1 MEPNIS
7 NQVNKII
14 RWVIAAVT
22 IFAVLYVLWYFI
34 NLVAYIL
41 ISVVLSLIGKPLVSF
56 ISGIRVGKKHIPD
69 WIGAMITIAGMW
81 ITLGGALFLLVP
93 FIGSQA
99 KKFSQ
104 VDRQAILQ
112 SLQQPIDE
120 VVMWLEKYEIRFENN
135 QTLEQYINSQVVEAF
150 NLSNFSNIFGTVFP
164 FLEELIIGIF
174 SISFIT
180 FFFLRDNTLFYKS
193 VLTITPEK
201 YEDQVKEIIRDT
213 RELLTRYFI
222 GIAIQLMLVMICITI
237 GCLILGLNFQL
248 SITIGFA
255 AGLFNIIPYVGP
267 LLSAAFGIMLV
278 FAENINQDFY
288 VETLPL
294 IYKLIAVYSITKVL
308 DDFVFQPFI
317 FSNRVKAHP
326 LELFLVILVAGNLA
340 GLIGMILAIPFYTF
354 MRIIAKQFFSNFK
367 VVQKLTR
374 DI

>member
-1 MEPNIS
+1 MEPNVS
-7 NQVNKII
+7 NQVNRII
-14 RWVIAAVT
+14 RWIIAAVT
-22 IFAVLYVLWYFI
+22 IFTVLFVLWYFI

-41 ISVVLSLIGKPLVSF
+41 IAVILSLIGKPVVTL
-56 ISGIRVGKKHIPD
+56 ISKIRIGKKHIPD

-81 ITLGGALFLLVP
+81 LALGGALFLLVP

-120 VVMWLEKYEIRFENN
+120 VVMWLERYEIRFENN

-164 FLEELIIGIF
+164 LLEELIIGIF

-193 VLTITPEK
+193 VLTITPER

-213 RELLTRYFI
+213 RELLTRYFV
-222 GIAIQLMLVMICITI
+222 GIAIQLLLVMICITT
-237 GCLILGLNFQL
+237 GCLILGLNFQI

-288 VETLPL
+288 LETLPL

-308 DDFVFQPFI
+308 DDFVFQPYI

-354 MRIIAKQFFSNFK
+354 IRIIAKQFFSNFK
-367 VVQKLTR
+367 VVQRLTR

>member
-22 IFAVLYVLWYFI
+22 IFVVLYVLWYFI

-81 ITLGGALFLLVP
+81 IALGGALFLLVP

-222 GIAIQLMLVMICITI
+222 GIAIQLMLVMVCITI

>member
-56 ISGIRVGKKHIPD
+56 ISGIRVGKKHISD

-81 ITLGGALFLLVP
+81 IALGGALFLLVP

-193 VLTITPEK
+193 ILTITPEK

>member
-1 MEPNIS
+1 MS
-7 NQVNKII
+7 NQVNRII
-14 RWVIAAVT
+14 RWIIAAVT
-22 IFAVLYVLWYFI
+22 IFTVLFVLWYFI

-41 ISVVLSLIGKPLVSF
+41 IAVILSLIGKPVVTL
-56 ISGIRVGKKHIPD
+56 ISKIRIGKKHIPD

-81 ITLGGALFLLVP
+81 LALGGALFLLVP

-120 VVMWLEKYEIRFENN
+120 VVMWLERYEIRFENN

-164 FLEELIIGIF
+164 LLEELIIGIF

-193 VLTITPEK
+193 VLTITPER

-213 RELLTRYFI
+213 RELLTRYFV
-222 GIAIQLMLVMICITI
+222 GIAIQLLLVMICITT
-237 GCLILGLNFQL
+237 GCLILGLNFQI

-288 VETLPL
+288 LETLPL

-308 DDFVFQPFI
+308 DDFVFQPYI

-354 MRIIAKQFFSNFK
+354 IRIIAKQFFSNFK
-367 VVQKLTR
+367 VVQRLTR